1 MSTIWPAL
9 IDHTERH
16 RHRPAEPSA
25 ATLVMATAGR
35 FCREDRYGSRWVE
48 FLAGEVWPI
57 CRFLT
62 GPEYPKPAPTCQSI
76 NALIQTFVCMTE
88 VLRRGCLVS
97 GRWGT
102 RSANLS
108 VARAVRMLASRS
120 APPGEYAYWS
130 GLRLLCASLCF
141 YWSLAGTIARNDFT
155 TLASLMHIR
164 IRTNGNEQPAVSTLP
179 LLALKSINWRLVKG
193 FETRPMAGSDFLL
206 SLLKGE
212 FIDAAV
218 HRDAAEE
225 LFDHVELL
233 ISLEFAH
240 LRLRQ
245 LAASVAPAWFW
256 TPLGRFIGEHGSWG
270 LIRRLAPYRDLRG
283 DHPLLRAGLLGGS
296 PESAARAVQ
305 AILQSLERG
314 QATNI
319 LST

>member
-1 MSTIWPAL
+1 VSTILPAL

-16 RHRPAEPSA
+16 RHRLAGRPA
-25 ATLVMATAGR
+25 ATFVIATAGR

-62 GPEYPKPAPTCQSI
+62 GPEYPKPAPTRQSI

-108 VARAVRMLASRS
+108 VARAIRMLASRG

-141 YWSLAGTIARNDFT
+141 YWSLAGSIARNDFT
-155 TLASLMHIR
+155 TLATFMHVP
-164 IRTNGNEQPAVSTLP
+164 IRTNGNERPAVSTLP
-179 LLALKSINWRLVKG
+179 LLALKSIDWRLVQG
-193 FETRPMAGSDFLL
+193 FETRLMAASEFLFRVL
-206 SLLKGE
+206 QGE

-218 HRDAAEE
+218 DPAAAED
-225 LFDHVELL
+225 LFDHLELL

-245 LAASVAPAWFW
+245 LADSVVTPWFW
-256 TPLGRFIGEHGSWG
+256 MPLGRFIGEHGSQG
-270 LIRRLAPYRDLRG
+270 LIRRLAPYRDLPG
-283 DHPLLRAGLLGGS
+283 DHPLLRAGLLGSS
-296 PESAARAVQ
+296 PESATRAVE
-305 AILQSLERG
+305 AIVQSLEGG

-319 LST
+319 LTT